1 MEQSILMWVLFNV
14 FVLSML
20 ALDLG
25 VFHKKAHEVKM
36 KEALSW
42 TAVWISLAMVFNV
55 LIYYFWDWMA
65 PGSEYTNKDAAL
77 AFLTGYVIEKSLS
90 IDNVFV
96 FLMVFTYF
104 KVPSLYQHKVLF
116 WGILGA
122 LVMRAIFIFA
132 GVALITK
139 FHWMIY
145 LFGAL
150 LIITG
155 IKMVTQKGK
164 KLDPE
169 KNPII
174 RLFRKFF
181 PVTNEYHGDHFFAKL
196 DGRKVATP
204 LFIVLL
210 FIETTDVIF
219 AVDSIPAILAITS
232 NPFIVYTSNVFAILG
247 LRALYFALA
256 GIMGLFHYLHYG
268 LSVILVFVGGKMM
281 LVDLFKIPI
290 EISLAVIML
299 ILVISVV
306 LSKMFPPQRKV
317 ETV

>member
-1 MEQSILMWVLFNV
+1 MEQSILIWVLFNV

-116 WGILGA
+116 WGIFGA

>member
-1 MEQSILMWVLFNV
+1 MWILFNL
-14 FVLSML
+14 FVMLML

-36 KEALSW
+36 KEALMWS
-42 TAVWISLAMVFNV
+42 AVWISLALIFNT
-55 LIYYFWDWMA
+55 LIYYYWDWMA
-65 PGSEYTNKDAAL
+65 PGSEYSNKEAAL
-77 AFLTGYVIEKSLS
+77 AFLTGYLIEKSLS
-90 IDNVFV
+90 VDNVFV

-104 KVPSLYQHKVLF
+104 QVPGLYQHKVLF

-145 LFGAL
+145 IFGAL
-150 LIITG
+150 LIVTG
-155 IKMVTQKGK
+155 IRMLTQKDK
-164 KLDPE
+164 KLEPE

-174 RLFRKFF
+174 KTFRKWF
-181 PVTNEYHGDHFFAKL
+181 PVTSDYHGDKFFTTI
-196 DGRKVATP
+196 DMRKVATP
-204 LFIVLL
+204 MFVVLL

-268 LSVILVFVGGKMM
+268 LSFILVFVGSKMM
-281 LVDLFKIPI
+281 LVDFFTIAI
-290 EISLAVIML
+290 EVSLMIVLGILLLSVI
-299 ILVISVV
+299 
-306 LSKMFPPQRKV
+306 LSKIFPPKTKL

>member
-1 MEQSILMWVLFNV
+1 MWVLFNA

-36 KEALSW
+36 KEALTWS
-42 TAVWISLAMVFNV
+42 AVWISLAFGFNV
-55 LIYYFWDWMA
+55 LIYYFWDWMS
-65 PGSEYTNKDAAL
+65 PGSIYSNKDASL
-77 AFLTGYVIEKSLS
+77 AFMTGYVIEKSLS
-90 IDNVFV
+90 VDNVFV

-104 KVPSLYQHKVLF
+104 RVPSLYQHKILF

-145 LFGAL
+145 LFGAI
-150 LIITG
+150 LIVTG
-155 IKMVTQKGK
+155 IKMVTQKNK
-164 KLDPE
+164 KLNPE
-169 KNPII
+169 KNPVIKM
-174 RLFRKFF
+174 FKKYF
-181 PVTNEYHGDHFFAKL
+181 PVTNEYNSDRFFAKRN
-196 DGRKVATP
+196 GRMVATP
-204 LFIVLL
+204 MIVVLL

-219 AVDSIPAILAITS
+219 AVDSIPAILSITS
-232 NPFIVYTSNVFAILG
+232 NPFIVYSSNVFAILG

-268 LSVILVFVGGKMM
+268 LSVILIFVGGKMM

-290 EISLAVIML
+290 EISLSVIVFV
-299 ILVISVV
+299 LVLSVV
-306 LSKMFPPQRKV
+306 LSKIFPPKHASV
-317 ETV
+317 H